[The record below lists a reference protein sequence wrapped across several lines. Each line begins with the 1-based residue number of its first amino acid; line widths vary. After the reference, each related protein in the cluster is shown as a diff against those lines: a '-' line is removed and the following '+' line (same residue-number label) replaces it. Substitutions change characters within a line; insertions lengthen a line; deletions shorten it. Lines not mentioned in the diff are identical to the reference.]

1 MSSSTEPEASPSLLE
16 VGRICKPH
24 GLRGEVVVDLSTD
37 RSERV
42 DVGSCLQT
50 GRGPVNVRA
59 SRPHQHRYI
68 VTFAEIASREDAEGW
83 RNVTLHA
90 EPLDDP
96 DVFWVHDLIGSVVV
110 TVDGVRCGIV
120 ESVIDNPAA
129 DLLALDDGRLIPVV
143 FIVDD
148 PQSIRAERTVVIDP
162 PDGLLDL

>member
-37 RSERV
+37 R
-42 DVGSCLQT
+42 
-50 GRGPVNVRA
+50 GPVNVRA

-68 VTFAEIASREDAEGW
+68 VTFAEVASREDAEGW